1 MYMRKKALI
10 VINIII
16 ILLELVSLDIEYGI
30 TSLLY
35 YTELSNLL
43 ALITSIILVIT
54 SYKKKMPN
62 YVKILRYIV
71 TVNLLITF
79 LVVLLVLAPNGNFY
93 NMFFLG
99 SMFEHH
105 LLCPLLSLFSF
116 IFVEDYKLN
125 KKDIKYPVIISIIY
139 GVILIILNILKVVDG
154 PYPFFRVYNQPLIVS
169 IIYFISMII
178 GSVIISYLLMLPKK
192 K

>member
-1 MYMRKKALI
+1 MRKKALI

-16 ILLELVSLDIEYGI
+16 ILLELVSLDLDYGI
-30 TSLLY
+30 SSLLY

-79 LVVLLVLAPNGNFY
+79 LVVLFVLAPNGNFY

-139 GVILIILNILKVVDG
+139 GVILITLNILKVVDG

-178 GSVIISYLLMLPKK
+178 GSIIISYLLILPKK